1 MKFRPMLRTSF
12 NVRMTC
18 GRRRLRSSAA
28 WHSWLMQKIDAYEAH
43 LYSLEVQRQVEQ
55 ALMERRYI
63 TSLES
68 VPPILRQ

>member
-12 NVRMTC
+12 NAQMTC

-28 WHSWLMQKIDAYEAH
+28 LHSWQTQKMAEYEAH
-43 LYSLEVQRQVEQ
+43 LYLQAAQQQVEQ
-55 ALMERRYI
+55 ALMEHRYI
-63 TSLES
+63 TSLVS

>member
-43 LYSLEVQRQVEQ
+43 LYSLEAQRQVEQ